1 MSAAQQSSDWEQCI
15 AFHGH
20 ECPGLAMGYRAAK
33 AAQSKLG
40 VKFSPDEEVVCVTEN
55 DACGLDAVQYL
66 TGCTL
71 GKGNLIYRD
80 RGKQAF
86 SFFVRSQNKKLRV
99 AMKKKFDRDT
109 MDREA
114 FKKELLSLPDEELF
128 AFSEPSY
135 DLPARARLF
144 KSVTCEQCGET
155 CSERNVRLHEGKQ
168 FCMDCAP
175 DYSRGW

>member
-80 RGKQAF
+80 RGKQA
-86 SFFVRSQNKKLRV
+86 
-99 AMKKKFDRDT
+99 
-109 MDREA
+109 
-114 FKKELLSLPDEELF
+114 
-128 AFSEPSY
+128 
-135 DLPARARLF
+135 
-144 KSVTCEQCGET
+144 
-155 CSERNVRLHEGKQ
+155 
-168 FCMDCAP
+168 
-175 DYSRGW
+175 